1 MQLHLYALLHN
12 PLHVAHNS
20 FNVVAFAGKASSC
33 CNANANA
40 IWHVASGRC
49 KVVTGLGLV
58 ALHKGHG
65 AYACVCV
72 CAPTCGDL
80 LGYKLFIAYC
90 SMPRRS
96 DTPPHPPTTPHSN
109 ATVCF
114 AVPHLL
120 QLQPT
125 RTGARQEIAQ
135 CTLLMQQ
142 VPASSATEKKC
153 HMKGVWE
160 RKWEREWG
168 RERGRQSRW
177 GLSTCC

>member
-1 MQLHLYALLHN
+1 MLQCQCQCHLAC
-12 PLHVAHNS
+12 
-20 FNVVAFAGKASSC
+20 GK
-33 CNANANA
+33 
-40 IWHVASGRC
+40 R
-49 KVVTGLGLV
+49 KVQGGNWVGTCGIAQGPR
-58 ALHKGHG
+58 G
-65 AYACVCV
+65 VCV
-72 CAPTCGDL
+72 CLCPTCGDL

-96 DTPPHPPTTPHSN
+96 ATPPPTPHSN

-153 HMKGVWE
+153 QMKGGWG

-168 RERGRQSRW
+168 ERGGCKVDGGCPLVVDSVKFK
-177 GLSTCC
+177 